1 MFKRIEEKENIL
13 RIHSFDGQTIWLD
26 KNTLIYEVGN
36 FLGGG
41 AAGTSHGLK
50 GHAQGGGGRGLH
62 AGGRYERLWAHLV
75 CALWVP
81 GTQLLGDERMEPI
94 DGVLDIHPERFKLVS
109 SDAWPCVRAST

>member
-1 MFKRIEEKENIL
+1 M
-13 RIHSFDGQTIWLD
+13 
-26 KNTLIYEVGN
+26 
-36 FLGGG
+36 
-41 AAGTSHGLK
+41 
-50 GHAQGGGGRGLH
+50 H